1 MKLGM
6 ITKIAAAVAFYTV
19 AVAPSLALNTDQN
32 TKKVT
37 QTLELFE
44 LERVSIQNAH
54 RVYYPSRA
62 LADKATISFHNNL
75 LESHHDKG
83 YLIMQLAEEDKTK
96 LSAFGFTFAPATQW
110 IAQREKD
117 IDSLKLAAQKRAN
130 KASAGKNAMADTIE
144 GFACYSTVEST
155 YNQAK
160 DLADNNPTLAQWVDI
175 GNSWVKDTSSPSL
188 TSNAASGYDIKV
200 LKMTNTATNEID
212 KPILFIHSAMHAR
225 EYATAELTLRF
236 AQHLVN
242 NYGKNAD
249 ASWVLDHHQV
259 HIVFHMNPDGRKQA
273 ETGLLWRKNANG
285 NFCSSSPED
294 IGVDLNRNFS
304 MFWNA
309 TDFGSSPNECAQTFR
324 GPEAASEPETKAV
337 ENYIRSIYAD
347 NRGPLETDAAPA
359 NTTGM
364 HIDVHSFSELVLWPW
379 GHTNAPAPNGV
390 ALRTLGRKLAFFNG
404 YTPQQSIG
412 LYATDGTSDDVSYG
426 ELGVAAYT
434 FELGTNFFQNCS
446 AFDNKILP
454 DNLKSLMY
462 AAKVVRAPYII
473 PAGPDAQSVTL
484 NGAEKINVDAG
495 AVVTVQT
502 LITDE
507 RYENSNGAELSQLIE
522 GGEYYVDKAPW
533 EDGAQANL
541 LLPSDGNLN
550 SASEAMAAQIDTTG
564 WNDGK
569 HMVYVRGKD
578 VDGNWGAVSAAYL
591 LIGAIN
597 EAPQSLYSVD
607 CQGLKCTFNGSAS
620 NDSDGSIANYSWDFG
635 DGSAVESAAGLVS
648 TEHTY
653 AAVGEMSATLTVTD
667 DLGGEGSTTTTF
679 TVENMAP
686 TAEFS
691 VSCTDNRCTVD
702 ASGSGDAD
710 GSIASYEWSFGG
722 TVSGNGATSIHD
734 FALAGSFDITL
745 TVTDNLGATHSKT
758 TNVTVTLPVI
768 DLTNDMVTNSDSG
781 GSLGFGGALL
791 LLIGGVGRR
800 IKRRF

>member
-19 AVAPSLALNTDQN
+19 AVSPSLALSSAEANQ
-32 TKKVT
+32 KVA
-37 QTLELFE
+37 QTMELFE

-62 LADKATISFHNNL
+62 LADKATISFHNQL

-96 LSAFGFTFAPATQW
+96 LSSFGFTFAPATQW
-110 IAQREKD
+110 IAQREKA
-117 IDSLKLAAQKRAN
+117 IDSLKLAAQKRASKTN
-130 KASAGKNAMADTIE
+130 VGKSAVADNID

-155 YNQAK
+155 FSQAK

-175 GNSWVKDTSSPSL
+175 GDTWIKENSSPSVA
-188 TSNAASGYDIKV
+188 SGSASGYDIKV
-200 LKMTNTATNEID
+200 LKMTNAATDGD

-236 AQHLVN
+236 AKHLVN
-242 NYGKNAD
+242 NYGSNAD
-249 ASWVLDHHQV
+249 ASWVLDNHQV

-285 NFCSSSPED
+285 NFCSSSPEN

-309 TDFGSSPNECAQTFR
+309 TDFGSSPNECAQTYR
-324 GPEAASEPETKAV
+324 GPEAASEPETKAI
-337 ENYIRSIYAD
+337 ESYIRSIFAD
-347 NRGPLETDAAPA
+347 QRGPLETDAAPLD
-359 NTTGM
+359 TTGM
-364 HIDVHSFSELVLWPW
+364 HIDVHSYSELVLWPW
-379 GHTNAPAPNGV
+379 GHTETPAPNGTEL
-390 ALRTLGRKLAFFNG
+390 ATLGRKMAYFTG

-412 LYATDGTSDDVSYG
+412 LYPTDGTSDDVSYG
-426 ELGVAAYT
+426 ELGIPAYT
-434 FELGTNFFQNCS
+434 FELGTNFFKDCNT
-446 AFDNKILP
+446 FDNKILP
-454 DNLKSLMY
+454 DNLNALMY

-484 NGAEKINVDAG
+484 NGSDKVNVDAG
-495 AVVTVQT
+495 DVVTIQT

-507 RYENSNGAELSQLIE
+507 RYQNGNGTEPSQLIE
-522 GGEYYVDKAPW
+522 RAEYYIDQAPW
-533 EDGAQANL
+533 DEGAQAFA
-541 LLPSDGNLN
+541 LLPSDGDLN

-591 LIGAIN
+591 LVGVVN
-597 EAPQSLYSVD
+597 EAPLSVYSVD
-607 CQGLKCTFNGSAS
+607 CEGLKCTFNGADSS
-620 NDSDGSIANYSWDFG
+620 DSDGTIANYSWDFG
-635 DGSAVESAAGLVS
+635 DGTPVQSAADLVG

-653 AAVGEMSATLTVTD
+653 TAVGEMSATLTVTD
-667 DLGGEGSTTTTF
+667 DLGLTGSTTKTF

-691 VSCTDNRCTVD
+691 VNCSENRCTVD
-702 ASGSGDAD
+702 ASGSGDLD
-710 GSIASYEWSFGG
+710 GTITSYEWSFGG
-722 TVSGNGATSIHD
+722 TVSTSGATSSHD

-758 TNVTVTLPVI
+758 TSVTVTLPIVI
-768 DLTNDMVTNSDSG
+768 DDSNSSSGG

-791 LLIGGVGRR
+791 LLIGGLGRR
-800 IKRRF
+800 IKR